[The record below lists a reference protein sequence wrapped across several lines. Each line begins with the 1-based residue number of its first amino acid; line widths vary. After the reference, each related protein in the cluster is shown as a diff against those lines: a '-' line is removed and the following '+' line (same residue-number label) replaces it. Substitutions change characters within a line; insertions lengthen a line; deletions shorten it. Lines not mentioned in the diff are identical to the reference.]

1 MTFCI
6 ENFKQPFVTKIN
18 FLFKLIFF
26 QVNILVATNNDIPSL
41 LPLVN
46 AAYRGEAS
54 KKGWTTEA
62 DLISGESRIDA
73 EELTSMIADE
83 NAVILLCK
91 DDANELLGCV
101 YLQKRNLQLY
111 LGMFSVWPD
120 KQGAGIGKHLLQ
132 AAEKQAL
139 EMQCTSI
146 IMSVIN
152 VREEL
157 IAWYNRHGYSF
168 NGQRLPFPN
177 DPKKGIPQKEFD
189 FIVLEKKLR

>member
-1 MTFCI
+1 M
-6 ENFKQPFVTKIN
+6 
-18 FLFKLIFF
+18 
-26 QVNILVATNNDIPSL
+26 NILVATSNDIPSL

-62 DLISGESRIDA
+62 NLISGESRIDSA
-73 EELTSMIADE
+73 ELTEMINDP

-91 DDANELLGCV
+91 IDEDELVGCV

-120 KQGAGIGKHLLQ
+120 RQGGGIGKILLK
-132 AAEKQAL
+132 AAEQQAL
-139 EMQCTSI
+139 KMQCTSV

-177 DPKKGIPQKEFD
+177 DPKKGIPQTEFD
-189 FIVLEKKLR
+189 FIVLEKKIG